1 MAEITL
7 KEINTVIATISKGE
21 MTFKQKMGQLS
32 RDMLT
37 YVRVG
42 GDIDAVNRLL
52 AVLTPKNKEMVK
64 KFFNHHLPYTWETKS
79 ARFGSKSKNGDVVAK
94 KEKEAK
100 AFLSDGENTIWTW
113 LTEQANHEPVAK
125 PKEYAKKIEDL
136 VRKAIDATKDEHIPV
151 SVVIRACIKAGCSL
165 AEIIEAV
172 APAPAVEEPKD
183 APAPRRDVKED
194 KAA

>member
-1 MAEITL
+1 MADITL
-7 KEINTVIATISKGE
+7 KEINAVITTISRGE

-37 YVRVG
+37 YVRFG

-64 KFFNHHLPYTWETKS
+64 KFFNHHLPYTWETKA
-79 ARFGSKSKNGDVVAK
+79 ARFGAKSKNKDVVTK
-94 KEKEAK
+94 KEKEAMV
-100 AFLSDGENTIWTW
+100 FLSIADNTIWTW
-113 LTEQANHEPVAK
+113 LAEQDNHEPEAK
-125 PKEYAKKIEDL
+125 PKEYEKKIEAL
-136 VRKAIDATKDEHIPV
+136 VRKAIDASKDEHIPV

-172 APAPAVEEPKD
+172 APAPEEKEE
-183 APAPRRDVKED
+183 AKPRRDVKKD